1 VSALSNLGMT
11 TQLAAFG
18 LCMALGHPT
27 AFVWVLVCETV
38 AVVAV
43 LSVQPKQEVSLEH
56 R

>member
-1 VSALSNLGMT
+1 MT

-27 AFVWVLVCETV
+27 AYVWILLCEAVGV
-38 AVVAV
+38 AA
-43 LSVQPKQEVSLEH
+43 LLTVQPKQEVSLEH